1 MKTYPD
7 YIYIYIYATI
17 IILILIISIWR
28 RWYKLDKR
36 NLYRQKL
43 FWLSILLPV
52 FSFFYFGY
60 FAWSGKTPVLTAH
73 GYFRFYEIS
82 KFPLL
87 LLASSV
93 PLASIVNNI
102 HRTIQTE
109 AQIQAADSKNAVD
122 RYLAHEKNFIEKIN
136 HLSTFTI
143 LNLSN
148 KDGSIISS
156 KEIDNEK
163 IATTDQVKITNPYL
177 LYKKIYPNSAPH
189 SLSNFEPSSKFLEE
203 IEVLLRDID
212 NALKPRKL
220 APENKPLE
228 YLRIINSV
236 SNKTAMIFE
245 KLCIDSIMRARYKIS
260 INEYSIITFAHEE
273 NAFLEFVE
281 ASIYLTRKIKTIIY
295 GAELDPYEHIINYIY
310 ETDFRFLF
318 DQYITLDCP
327 IYSPH
332 WDKYTKPNVT
342 KASSGGKMATKKFND
357 VKMPNTV

>member
-1 MKTYPD
+1 M
-7 YIYIYIYATI
+7 A
-17 IILILIISIWR
+17 LILIISILR
-28 RWYKLDKR
+28 GWYKLDKK

-43 FWLSILLPV
+43 FWLSILLPI

-60 FAWSGKTPVLTAH
+60 FCWVGKTPVLNAH
-73 GYFRFYEIS
+73 GYYRFYEIS

-109 AQIQAADSKNAVD
+109 AQIQAAESKNSID
-122 RYLAHEKNFIEKIN
+122 RHFAHEKNFIEKIN
-136 HLSTFTI
+136 HLATFKI

-148 KDGSIISS
+148 NDGSIVSS
-156 KEIDNEK
+156 AVIDNEK

-177 LYKKIYPNSAPH
+177 LYKKIYPNSATH
-189 SLSNFEPSSKFLEE
+189 NLSEFEPSSNFLKE
-203 IEVLLRDID
+203 IEGLLRDID

-220 APENKPLE
+220 NPEKKPLE
-228 YLRIINSV
+228 YLRIINSI
-236 SNKTAMIFE
+236 SNKIAMIFE
-245 KLCIDSIMRARYKIS
+245 KLCIDSIMRARFEIS
-260 INEYSIITFAHEE
+260 INEYSIVTFAHEE

-295 GAELDPYEHIINYIY
+295 GAELEPYENIINYIY
-310 ETDFRFLF
+310 ETDFRFYF
-318 DQYITLDCP
+318 DKYIKLDYS

-332 WDKYTKPNVT
+332 WDKYISPDVAKKTN
-342 KASSGGKMATKKFND
+342 GGKVATKKSND
-357 VKMPNTV
+357 VKMPKTA

>member
-7 YIYIYIYATI
+7 YIYIYIYAAIMTS
-17 IILILIISIWR
+17 ILIISIWNK
-28 RWYKLDKR
+28 WYRLDKK

-52 FSFFYFGY
+52 FSFFFFGY
-60 FAWSGKTPVLTAH
+60 FAWSGKTPVLNAH
-73 GYFRFYEIS
+73 GYYRFYEIS

-109 AQIQAADSKNAVD
+109 AQIQATESKNAID
-122 RYLAHEKNFIEKIN
+122 RHYAHEKNFIEKIN

-143 LNLSN
+143 LNLSDN
-148 KDGSIISS
+148 DGCIISS
-156 KEIDNEK
+156 TAIDNEK

-177 LYKKIYPNSAPH
+177 LYKKIYPDSAAH
-189 SLSNFEPSSKFLEE
+189 DLSNFEPNRKFLEE
-203 IEVLLRDID
+203 IEALLRDID
-212 NALKPRKL
+212 NALKPREL
-220 APENKPLE
+220 DPEKKPLE

-260 INEYSIITFAHEE
+260 IKGNSIITFAHGE

-295 GAELDPYEHIINYIY
+295 GAELAPYQYAINYIY
-310 ETDFRFLF
+310 ETDFRFYF
-318 DQYITLDCP
+318 DKYTELDHP

-332 WDKYTKPNVT
+332 WDKYTTPDVIEDSN
-342 KASSGGKMATKKFND
+342 GGKMATKELND
-357 VKMPNTV
+357 VKMSNTA

>member
-7 YIYIYIYATI
+7 YIYIYIYAAI
-17 IILILIISIWR
+17 MALVLIVSIFR
-28 RWYKLDKR
+28 GWYKLDKK

-43 FWLSILLPV
+43 FWLSILLPI

-60 FAWSGKTPVLTAH
+60 FSWIGKTRVLSAH
-73 GYFRFYEIS
+73 GYYRFYEIS

-109 AQIQAADSKNAVD
+109 AQIQAAESKNAID
-122 RYLAHEKNFIEKIN
+122 RHFSHEKNFIEKIN
-136 HLSTFTI
+136 HLATFTI

-148 KDGSIISS
+148 NDESIVSS
-156 KEIDNEK
+156 AVIDNEK

-177 LYKKIYPNSAPH
+177 LYKKIYPNSSTH
-189 SLSNFEPSSKFLEE
+189 NESDFEPSSEFLEE
-203 IEVLLRDID
+203 IEALLRDID

-220 APENKPLE
+220 NLEKKPLE
-228 YLRIINSV
+228 YLRIINTV

-245 KLCIDSIMRARYKIS
+245 KLCIDSIMRARFKIS
-260 INEYSIITFAHEE
+260 IKDYSIITFAHEE

-295 GAELDPYEHIINYIY
+295 GTELESYENIINYIY
-310 ETDFRFLF
+310 ETDFRFHF
-318 DQYITLDCP
+318 DEYTQLDYP

-332 WDKYTKPNVT
+332 WDKYTSPDVIKKSN
-342 KASSGGKMATKKFND
+342 GDKMATERSKD
-357 VKMPNTV
+357 VKIPKTA